1 MGPEG
6 RVELPGSHR
15 PLARGAERI
24 GTPSP
29 DEEVEVTVT
38 LRGPQLPAADDI
50 TAPPIDHGTY
60 AARYGA
66 SADDAAK
73 VTEELEKFGLQVYDV
88 SLPTRSLQARG
99 TVQQMEAAFGVTL
112 GTYKSPAQGQFRGRE
127 GSITVPAAL
136 AGIIT
141 GVFGLDERRMARRKT
156 TPTQAGPAALTPADL
171 EARYQFPP
179 GDGAGQAVAI
189 GELGGAY
196 FPADVQAFCQK
207 YGLTVPAITPV
218 SAGYPLLTP
227 EQIQQMP
234 QQQQQEVMDYSVE
247 VMMDIEIVAALCPAA
262 AISVYFAHFT
272 QKGWIDLLNS
282 ATTAQPVPVALSVS
296 WGLAEDATDWS
307 GSAVQEINQRL
318 QAAAMV
324 GMTVCAAAGDDGS
337 GDQMQDGHAHVN
349 FPASSPFVLAVGGT
363 MLDGTPPGEVVWWE
377 APGYRTPD
385 GGGSTGGGVST
396 VFPRPAWQTVQVASL
411 NAGSIDGRVIPDIAA
426 LAGSPYYDLI
436 FQGQDSPNGGTS
448 AATPLWAAL
457 LALIAAG
464 LPAGKQL
471 GFLTPRLYAAAP
483 NGQPVGQ
490 AGCADITSGDNHND
504 PGNNGQPPGVPG
516 YAAGPGYDAVSGWG
530 TPIGTQ
536 IQQLLP

>member
-1 MGPEG
+1 MVPEG
-6 RVELPGSHR
+6 RVELPGSYR
-15 PLARGAERI
+15 PLAREAHRI
-24 GTPSP
+24 GTASP

-38 LRGPQLPAADDI
+38 LRGPQLPPADDI
-50 TAPPIDHGTY
+50 TAAPLTADAY

-73 VTEELEKFGLQVYDV
+73 VKEELERFGLQVYDV
-88 SLPTRSLQARG
+88 SLPTRSLHARG
-99 TVQQMEAAFGVTL
+99 TVQQADSAFGVTL
-112 GTYKSPAQGQFRGRE
+112 GTYESPAQGQFRGRE

-136 AGIIT
+136 DGIIT
-141 GVFGLDERRMARRKT
+141 GVFGLDDRRMARRKT
-156 TPTQAGPAALTPADL
+156 TPTQAGPAALAPADL
-171 EARYQFPP
+171 EARYEFPP

-189 GELGGAY
+189 AELGGAY
-196 FPADVQAFCQK
+196 FPTDVQAFCQK
-207 YGLTVPAITPV
+207 YGLAVPAVTPV
-218 SAGYPLLTP
+218 SAGSPLLTP

-234 QQQQQEVMDYSVE
+234 AQKQQQVMGDSVE

-272 QKGWIDLLNS
+272 QKGWIDLLN
-282 ATTAQPVPVALSVS
+282 AVTTAQPVPVALSVS

-318 QAAAMV
+318 QAAAML

-363 MLDGTPPGEVVWWE
+363 MLDGTPPGEVVWWQ
-377 APGYRTPD
+377 APGYRAG
-385 GGGSTGGGVST
+385 GGGSTGGGVSA
-396 VFPRPAWQTVQVASL
+396 VFPRPAWQTVQVPSM

-426 LAGSPYYDLI
+426 LAGPPYYDLI
-436 FQGQDSPNGGTS
+436 FQGQDNPNGGTS

-457 LALIAAG
+457 LARIAAG

-471 GFLTPRLYAAAP
+471 GFLTPLLYAAAQ
-483 NGQPVGQ
+483 NGQ
-490 AGCADITSGDNHND
+490 AGCTDITSGDNHND
-504 PGNNGQPPGVPG
+504 PGNNGQPPAVPG
-516 YAAGPGYDAVSGWG
+516 YRAGEGYDAVSGWG

-536 IQQLLP
+536 LQQLLP

>member
-1 MGPEG
+1 MVTEG
-6 RVELPGSHR
+6 RVELPGSYR
-15 PLARGAERI
+15 PLASEAQRI
-24 GTPSP
+24 GTPSR
-29 DEEVEVTVT
+29 DEEIEVTVT

-50 TAPPIDHGTY
+50 TAVPLDAGTY

-73 VTEELEKFGLQVYDV
+73 VKEELERFGLQVYDV
-88 SLPTRSLQARG
+88 SLPTRSLHARG
-99 TVQQMEAAFGVTL
+99 TVQQMNSAFGVTL
-112 GTYKSPAQGQFRGRE
+112 GTYQSPAQGQFRGRE

-136 AGIIT
+136 DGIIT
-141 GVFGLDERRMARRKT
+141 GVFGLDDRRVARRGT
-156 TPTQAGPAALTPADL
+156 TPTQTGPAALTPADL
-171 EARYQFPP
+171 EARYQFPA
-179 GDGAGQAVAI
+179 GDGAGQTVAI
-189 GELGGAY
+189 AELGGAY

-207 YGLTVPAITPV
+207 YGLPVPAITPV

-234 QQQQQEVMDYSVE
+234 QQEQQNVLNDSVE
-247 VMMDIEIVAALCPAA
+247 VMMDIEIAAALCPAA

-272 QKGWIDLLNS
+272 QKGWIDLLN
-282 ATTAQPVPVALSVS
+282 AVATAQPVPVVLSVS

-318 QAAAMV
+318 QAAAML
-324 GMTVCAAAGDDGS
+324 GITVCAAAGDDGA
-337 GDQMQDGHAHVN
+337 GDQMQDGNAHVN
-349 FPASSPFVLAVGGT
+349 FPASSPFVLSVGGT
-363 MLDGTPPGEVVWWE
+363 MLTGTPPEEVVWWQP
-377 APGYRTPD
+377 PGYRAGD
-385 GGGSTGGGVST
+385 GGSTGGGVST

-426 LAGSPYYDLI
+426 LAGPPFYDVI

-457 LALIAAG
+457 LARIAAG
-464 LPAGKQL
+464 LPAAKQL
-471 GFLTPRLYAAAP
+471 RFLTPLLYGTAQ

-490 AGCADITSGDNHND
+490 AGCTDITSGDNHND
-504 PGNNGQPPGVPG
+504 PGNNDHPPGVPG
-516 YAAGPGYDAVSGWG
+516 YTAGQGYNAVSGWG

-536 IQQLLP
+536 LQQLLA

>member
-6 RVELPGSHR
+6 RVELPGSFR
-15 PLARGAERI
+15 PLARGAQRI
-24 GTPSP
+24 GAPSP
-29 DEEVEVTVT
+29 GEQLEVTVT

-50 TAPPIDHGTY
+50 TAAPIDAGTY

-66 SADDAAK
+66 SAADAAK
-73 VTEELEKFGLQVYDV
+73 VKEELETFGLQVSDV
-88 SLPTRSLQARG
+88 SLATRSLHARG

-112 GTYKSPAQGQFRGRE
+112 GTYESSGQGQFRGRE
-127 GSITVPAAL
+127 GNITVPAAL
-136 AGIIT
+136 DGIIT
-141 GVFGLDERRMARRKT
+141 GVFGLDERQMARRKA

-179 GDGAGQAVAI
+179 GDGAGQTVAI
-189 GELGGAY
+189 AELGGAY
-196 FPADVQAFCQK
+196 FPSDVQAFCQK
-207 YGLTVPAITPV
+207 YGLAVPAITPI
-218 SAGYPLLTP
+218 SAGYPLLTLQ
-227 EQIQQMP
+227 QIQQMP
-234 QQQQQEVMDYSVE
+234 QQKQQVIMEDSGE

-272 QKGWIDLLNS
+272 QKGWIDLLNA

-296 WGLAEDATDWS
+296 WGLAEDAPDWS
-307 GSAVQEINQRL
+307 GSAIQEINQRL

-324 GMTVCAAAGDDGS
+324 GMTVMAAAGDDGS

-363 MLDGTPPGEVVWWE
+363 MLDGTPPEELVWWVS
-377 APGYRTPD
+377 PGYRAG

-426 LAGSPYYDLI
+426 LAGPPYYDLI

-448 AATPLWAAL
+448 AATPLWAGL
-457 LALIAAG
+457 LARIVAG

-471 GFLTPRLYAAAP
+471 RFLTPLLYGAAP

-490 AGCADITSGDNHND
+490 AGCHDITSADNHNEA
-504 PGNNGQPPGVPG
+504 GNNGQPPAVPG
-516 YAAGPGYDAVSGWG
+516 YAAGPGYDAASGWG

-536 IQQLLP
+536 LQQVLP

>member
-15 PLARGAERI
+15 PLARGAQRI

-38 LRGPQLPAADDI
+38 LRGPQLPAAGDI
-50 TAPPIDHGTY
+50 TAPPLDPGTY
-60 AARYGA
+60 AGRYGA

-73 VTEELEKFGLQVYDV
+73 VRDELERFGLQVYDV
-88 SLPTRSLQARG
+88 SLPTRSLHARG
-99 TVQQMEAAFGVTL
+99 TVQQMDSAFGVTL
-112 GTYKSPAQGQFRGRE
+112 GIYQGPAQGQFRGRE
-127 GSITVPAAL
+127 GNITVPAAL
-136 AGIIT
+136 DGIIT

-171 EARYQFPP
+171 QARYQFPP

-207 YGLTVPAITPV
+207 YGLAVPAITPV
-218 SAGYPLLTP
+218 SAGSPLLSP

-234 QQQQQEVMDYSVE
+234 QQKQQEVMDESVE
-247 VMMDIEIVAALCPAA
+247 VMMDIEIVAGLCPAA

-282 ATTAQPVPVALSVS
+282 VMTAQPVPAALSVS

-307 GSAVQEINQRL
+307 RSAVQEINQRL
-318 QAAAMV
+318 QAAAML

-363 MLDGTPPGEVVWWE
+363 MLDGTPPAEVVWWQP
-377 APGYRTPD
+377 PGYRAG

-396 VFPRPAWQTVQVASL
+396 VFPRPAWQTVQVTSL

-426 LAGSPYYDLI
+426 LAGPPYYDLI

-457 LALIAAG
+457 LARIAAG
-464 LPAGKQL
+464 LPAGRQL
-471 GFLTPRLYAAAP
+471 GFLTPQLYAAAQ
-483 NGQPVGQ
+483 NGQPAGQ
-490 AGCADITSGDNHND
+490 AGCTDITSGDNHND
-504 PGNNGQPPGVPG
+504 VGTNDQPPAVPG
-516 YAAGPGYDAVSGWG
+516 YAAGPGYDAASGWG
-530 TPIGTQ
+530 TPIGNRL
-536 IQQLLP
+536 QQLLP

>member
-1 MGPEG
+1 MEPEG
-6 RVELPGSHR
+6 RSELPGSYR
-15 PLARGAERI
+15 PLARGAQRI

-29 DEEVEVTVT
+29 DEEVDVTVT
-38 LRGPQLPAADDI
+38 LRGPQLPTADDI
-50 TAPPIDHGTY
+50 TAPPLDSGTY

-73 VTEELEKFGLQVYDV
+73 AKDELEKFGLQVYDV
-88 SLPTRSLQARG
+88 SLPTRSLHARG
-99 TVQQMEAAFGVTL
+99 TVQQMESAFGVTL
-112 GTYKSPAQGQFRGRE
+112 GTYQGPAQGQFRGRE
-127 GSITVPAAL
+127 GNITVPAAL
-136 AGIIT
+136 DGIIT
-141 GVFGLDERRMARRKT
+141 GVFGLDDRRMARRKT
-156 TPTQAGPAALTPADL
+156 TPTQAGPAALTPAEL

-207 YGLTVPAITPV
+207 YGLALPAITPV
-218 SAGYPLLTP
+218 SAGYPLLSS
-227 EQIQQMP
+227 EQIQRMP
-234 QQQQQEVMDYSVE
+234 QRQQQEVMDESVE

-282 ATTAQPVPVALSVS
+282 VMKAQPVPVALSIS
-296 WGLAEDATDWS
+296 WGLAEDAPDWS

-318 QAAAMV
+318 QAAAML
-324 GMTVCAAAGDDGS
+324 GITVCVAAGDDGS

-363 MLDGTPPGEVVWWE
+363 MLDGIPPGEVVWWE
-377 APGYRTPD
+377 APGDRA
-385 GGGSTGGGVST
+385 GHGGSTGGGVST
-396 VFPRPAWQTVQVASL
+396 IFPRPAWQTVQVASL

-426 LAGSPYYDLI
+426 LAGPPYYDLI

-457 LALIAAG
+457 LARIAAG
-464 LPAGKQL
+464 LSAGKQRR
-471 GFLTPRLYAAAP
+471 FLTPLLYAAAQ

-490 AGCADITSGDNHND
+490 GGCNDITSGDNHND
-504 PGNNGQPPGVPG
+504 PGNNNSPPGVQG
-516 YAAGPGYDAVSGWG
+516 YTAGPGYDAVSGWG
-530 TPIGTQ
+530 TPIGNQ
-536 IQQLLP
+536 LQQLLP